1 MKAKRLVSA
10 LTMIALLA
18 GIFTGCSGDGGTTS
32 STGGDS
38 STAGDSSAAES
49 TGGDTEKFNTT
60 LNVIGVDNVIA
71 TTAFDE
77 EHLQE
82 LRDLYGIEVNFQQ
95 FTNEQAS
102 NKIAVSMAAGG
113 ADIDALM
120 FRPLDETLLFVQNGW
135 LENLQPYIDAD
146 PEAANYD
153 DYMDA
158 SKEVTQDPATGDAV
172 GLPVMTESGAVYYN
186 KTMWEAAGL
195 TEDDY
200 PKTMDELY
208 DVAVKLTDR
217 DAGVSGFAC
226 RGMANPA
233 VTQFSGFLRA
243 YGADFFTEADDGTK
257 TATINTPEAVEAF
270 EFYGKLL
277 RDTGPDGVL
286 SMTWTETWSLF
297 TQGQTAMRFDAN
309 TNLGSWDPD
318 NSAITLEEIG
328 CFDLPVGP
336 DGDYGNYSITPW
348 ALGISYGSTQK
359 DAAWALINW
368 MASSEMQQDAQSNG
382 SSAARTSVW
391 EVEGLSSWPQEF
403 QDLAAAV
410 GNKAHGTD
418 RPYMINVASARDVI
432 GQVIVTAIEGG
443 DVQAAADTANADFQK
458 LLDEEK

>member
-18 GIFTGCSGDGGTTS
+18 GIFAGCSGDGGTTS

-270 EFYGKLL
+270 
-277 RDTGPDGVL
+277 
-286 SMTWTETWSLF
+286 
-297 TQGQTAMRFDAN
+297 
-309 TNLGSWDPD
+309 
-318 NSAITLEEIG
+318 
-328 CFDLPVGP
+328 
-336 DGDYGNYSITPW
+336 
-348 ALGISYGSTQK
+348 
-359 DAAWALINW
+359 
-368 MASSEMQQDAQSNG
+368 
-382 SSAARTSVW
+382 
-391 EVEGLSSWPQEF
+391 
-403 QDLAAAV
+403 
-410 GNKAHGTD
+410 
-418 RPYMINVASARDVI
+418 
-432 GQVIVTAIEGG
+432 
-443 DVQAAADTANADFQK
+443 
-458 LLDEEK
+458 

>member
-18 GIFTGCSGDGGTTS
+18 GIFAGCSGDGGTTS

-158 SKEVTQDPATGDAV
+158 SKEVTRI
-172 GLPVMTESGAVYYN
+172 LPPEMLLVYR
-186 KTMWEAAGL
+186 L
-195 TEDDY
+195 
-200 PKTMDELY
+200 
-208 DVAVKLTDR
+208 
-217 DAGVSGFAC
+217 
-226 RGMANPA
+226 
-233 VTQFSGFLRA
+233 
-243 YGADFFTEADDGTK
+243 
-257 TATINTPEAVEAF
+257 
-270 EFYGKLL
+270 
-277 RDTGPDGVL
+277 
-286 SMTWTETWSLF
+286 
-297 TQGQTAMRFDAN
+297 
-309 TNLGSWDPD
+309 
-318 NSAITLEEIG
+318 
-328 CFDLPVGP
+328 
-336 DGDYGNYSITPW
+336 
-348 ALGISYGSTQK
+348 
-359 DAAWALINW
+359 
-368 MASSEMQQDAQSNG
+368 
-382 SSAARTSVW
+382 
-391 EVEGLSSWPQEF
+391 
-403 QDLAAAV
+403 
-410 GNKAHGTD
+410 
-418 RPYMINVASARDVI
+418 
-432 GQVIVTAIEGG
+432 
-443 DVQAAADTANADFQK
+443 
-458 LLDEEK
+458 